1 VFRAITT
8 PMVVKLRMLDFKG
21 VMDLFGMYGERE
33 MEDSFNEKEE
43 DHESE
48 KLKEKLFDI
57 YRFSKM

>member
-1 VFRAITT
+1 
-8 PMVVKLRMLDFKG
+8 MVVKLRMLDFKG

-48 KLKEKLFDI
+48 KLKEKLFII